1 MGYSVDLYKLN
12 FKKFVAKLM
21 ENPKINNKELL
32 EKIILQFGNKV
43 GEDLV
48 ILENEFFEEAVST
61 WEMANMIGEV
71 FNLTEKEQYEYDEIF
86 YDLSEDLIANKHRED
101 AYENLG
107 LYKSDRELKKE

>member
-86 YDLSEDLIANKHRED
+86 YDLSEDLITNKNRKD

-107 LYKSDRELKKE
+107 LYKSDRKLKEE